1 MRTRELIDLLRRFDP
16 ESEVHL
22 SVSLPGRVIQIHDDV
37 WVADHGAG
45 PQINATLDIR
55 PFRVYVGCGLEQFI
69 RKLPELAVELGEYE
83 SDEIAAKVRDF
94 YIVHEKL
101 NQPLNYP
108 DFDYQDWLPPRT
120 RSGDYNEH
128 IARIL
133 RDKLLQE

>member
-1 MRTRELIDLLRRFDP
+1 
-16 ESEVHL
+16 
-22 SVSLPGRVIQIHDDV
+22 
-37 WVADHGAG
+37 
-45 PQINATLDIR
+45 
-55 PFRVYVGCGLEQFI
+55 LEQFI

-94 YIVHEKL
+94 YVVHEEL

-108 DFDYQDWLPPRT
+108 DFDYQNWLPPRT

>member
-1 MRTRELIDLLRRFDP
+1 MRTKELIDLLRRFDP

-37 WVADHGAG
+37 WVADHGGG

-55 PFRVYVGCGLEQFI
+55 PFCVYVGCGLEQFI

-83 SDEIAAKVRDF
+83 SYEIAAKVRDF
-94 YIVHEKL
+94 YVVHQNL

-133 RDKLLQE
+133 RDKLLRD